1 MNRVFLTGLAL
12 ASLSFSLDT
21 ANAQRTGDR
30 NREAIANGWEF
41 SYEAGLATARRT
53 GQPLMLVFRC
63 VP

>member
-21 ANAQRTGDR
+21 ANAQRQGAD
-30 NREAIANGWEF
+30 EAIANGWEF
-41 SYEAGLATARRT
+41 NYEAGLATARRT